1 MNSLIHVGNTEGVV
15 KEVSLA
21 ILSILSAPHADEKTK
36 VAALAAVG
44 QSLAVSNVA
53 ISNMTFTD
61 CKLKTTEEEK

>member
-1 MNSLIHVGNTEGVV
+1 MNSLIHVGNTGEVV

-21 ILSILSAPHADEKTK
+21 ILSILSAPHADGKTK
-36 VAALAAVG
+36 RAALAAVRR
-44 QSLAVSNVA
+44 SLAVSNVA